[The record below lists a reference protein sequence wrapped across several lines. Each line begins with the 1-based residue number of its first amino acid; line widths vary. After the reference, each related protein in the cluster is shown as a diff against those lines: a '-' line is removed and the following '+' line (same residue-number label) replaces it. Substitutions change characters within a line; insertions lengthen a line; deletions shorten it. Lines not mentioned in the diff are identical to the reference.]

1 MKTRKFFKSGPKGLF
16 ALLLI
21 TAVLAACLSFEA
33 REKAHSPVP
42 QAEAPLTTLD
52 VDTEKAAEP
61 DQSPMVTNDNSVC
74 QKDDTPL
81 SFLFGEPKQSLRP
94 CPFMGGPTK
103 PRIAIIIDDMGLETK
118 ASRRALNMLPPE
130 ITLAFIP
137 YTPHLQDLVN
147 AAREA
152 GHDVLL
158 HMPMEAE
165 SGASSGRGTL
175 KTSMDDDELR
185 QQIDRNLDSFYGY
198 YGVNNHMG
206 SAFTADAR
214 AMRIFLEQ
222 IAKRGL
228 FFVDSRTTAQT
239 KGEDLAREMGIPVI
253 RRHVFLDH
261 QVTEKNLKAEYQ
273 RLLAYARQHGYA
285 VAIGHP
291 HTMTLDFLIKN
302 LPYLKN
308 DFDLVPVRR
317 LIEDKSG

>member
-33 REKAHSPVP
+33 REKTRPSVP
-42 QAEAPLTTLD
+42 QAEALVAMPEI
-52 VDTEKAAEP
+52 VTEKAVAS
-61 DQSPMVTNDNSVC
+61 DQSPATVNDNSVC

-81 SFLFGEPKQSLRP
+81 SFLFGEPRQSLRP
-94 CPFMGGPTK
+94 CPFMGPVK

-118 ASRRALNMLPPE
+118 ASRRALEMLPPE
-130 ITLAFIP
+130 ITFAFIP
-137 YTPHLQDLVN
+137 YTPRLQELVN

-152 GHDVLL
+152 GHDVLI

-165 SGASSGRGTL
+165 GGAVSGRGTL
-175 KTSMDDDELR
+175 KTGMGEEELR

-206 SAFTADAR
+206 SAFTADAG

-228 FFVDSRTTAQT
+228 FFVDSRTTAKT
-239 KGEDLAREMGIPVI
+239 KGEELAREMGIPVI

-261 QVTEKNLKAEYQ
+261 QVSEKNIKTEYQ
-273 RLLAYARQHGYA
+273 RLLAYARQHGYG

-302 LPYLKN
+302 LPYLTN